1 MFSQNIKNKATT
13 IKRHLGQPRLT
24 FSLLSSS
31 SLAVLAR
38 ISWSH
43 SDSVNQMQTMIAA
56 INQNGYY
63 QKKKHVFCIKNVSI
77 KWHL

>member
-13 IKRHLGQPRLT
+13 IKRNLCQPRVAIRLL
-24 FSLLSSS
+24 SLL

-38 ISWSH
+38 ISWSD

-56 INQNGYY
+56 TNQNAYY
-63 QKKKHVFCIKNVSI
+63 QNTCFT
-77 KWHL
+77 